1 MQHDMLCNVLPGV
14 LRDYDLPD
22 LVRLSNGRVRYS
34 D

>member
-1 MQHDMLCNVLPGV
+1 MIIWTGGEPMT
-14 LRDYDLPD
+14 RADLPD